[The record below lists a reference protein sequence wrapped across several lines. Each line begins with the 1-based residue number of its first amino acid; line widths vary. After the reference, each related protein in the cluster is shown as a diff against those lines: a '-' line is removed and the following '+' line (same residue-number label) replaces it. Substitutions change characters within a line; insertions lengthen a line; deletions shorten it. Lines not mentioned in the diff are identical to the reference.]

1 MAEKFLHYGHAKTKL
16 LYHLIFSTKYRRNC
30 LSEIRDDIMIALNES
45 EKKSHYHILCA
56 EVDKNHIHILIEFK
70 PFLSI
75 TQVVRRLKQYTTNYI
90 WTHKEEYI
98 KKYYWKNKRIL
109 WTNGYFCG
117 TIGDVSEKI
126 IADYIKNQ
134 G

>member
-1 MAEKFLHYGHAKTKL
+1 M
-16 LYHLIFSTKYRRNC
+16 
-30 LSEIRDDIMIALNES
+30 
-45 EKKSHYHILCA
+45 
-56 EVDKNHIHILIEFK
+56 
-70 PFLSI
+70 
-75 TQVVRRLKQYTTNYI
+75 VRRLKQYTTNYI

-126 IADYIKNQ
+126 ITDYIKNQ